1 MAQVPEQS
9 ESSQMKLSQRKVSLV
24 WWHLVFLIIVALAA
38 AVRLPGCFSNFW
50 FDEIWTFSYANQ
62 LDSPLQIF
70 TELRHDNNHHLNTL
84 IFYLLGDCEHW
95 MVYRIHSLVAGI
107 GAVILAW
114 FIARRAGGLEAVI
127 ASLLIAGSYLMIHFS
142 SEARGYAMVV
152 FFSFATFLTVQCFA
166 EDKRWLSAV
175 VFWLCVCLG
184 FLSHLTYLHV
194 FIAVALW
201 LLVHLF
207 KTCEDKLVVCH
218 R

>member
-114 FIARRAGGLEAVI
+114 FIARRAGGLEADLFPR
-127 ASLLIAGSYLMIHFS
+127 AARSAGRRYL
-142 SEARGYAMVV
+142 
-152 FFSFATFLTVQCFA
+152 
-166 EDKRWLSAV
+166 
-175 VFWLCVCLG
+175 
-184 FLSHLTYLHV
+184 
-194 FIAVALW
+194 
-201 LLVHLF
+201 
-207 KTCEDKLVVCH
+207 
-218 R
+218 